1 MNVCVCA
8 DFFLLFLLR
17 KICLIG
23 LLTTHTYL
31 FLPFLKGLLALLDGS
46 AWIRLGRRDVADYQA
61 WVKAKALAVMRV
73 GGGGGWMLTYPS
85 LRRPLAPSQPRRSI
99 RAIAPSSPGALRELA
114 CGCLHACAAYG

>member
-1 MNVCVCA
+1 VCA
-8 DFFLLFLLR
+8 LKFFFFFLLVSWVYSPL
-17 KICLIG
+17 
-23 LLTTHTYL
+23 THTPL
-31 FLPFLKGLLALLDGS
+31 SSFFEGLLALLDGS

-85 LRRPLAPSQPRRSI
+85 LRRPLAPGQPRRSI